1 MSRSALVAAVLALT
15 GGAALAQSLEPSN
28 LPLQPPPA
36 DSTVGEVSIEAPKI
50 IERSRLG
57 VVTLEATMSVRV
69 PYGDLDLKT
78 PQGSAELDRRV
89 RVAANSVCD
98 QLERRYPEGSP
109 ERFWCTKNA
118 IAGTRPQVIKARN
131 RL

>member
-28 LPLQPPPA
+28 LPLLPPPA